1 MVETKTSMKLENIVV
16 FKTKISQDDETE
28 FLSRVLLISVLS
40 CCAAMLL
47 ITMKY
52 E

>member
-28 FLSRVLLISVLS
+28 TLSRVLLISV
-40 CCAAMLL
+40 CCHATHYHE
-47 ITMKY
+47 I
-52 E
+52 